1 VANYKMFLKSGH
13 PPTLFAA
20 FLYFDFS
27 FAIWVLN
34 GAMGPFISE
43 QFHLSA
49 GQIGLMVSVPTLAGA
64 FMRFPL
70 GVLSQYIGRKRAA
83 IVEMS
88 AILVALL
95 YGLFFVRTFHDVLA
109 MGVLLGIAGASFGV
123 ALSLGSG
130 WFPKQ
135 HKGLAMGIAGA
146 GNSGTAL
153 AALFA
158 PRLAMHCG
166 WQHVYGFAAV
176 TMLLPLTVM
185 IVFAKEPPD
194 IEHQPLREH
203 LSCLFE
209 KDGWAFNLIYII
221 TFGGFIGLA
230 TFLPSFYYQQFHVSK
245 VQAGS
250 LTVLATLTGSVTRI
264 LGGWFAD
271 RIGGIT
277 TLSVVFI
284 VAIAGLF
291 GLMVSPPLLVTT
303 LLFMLCFAAL
313 GAGNGATFQLVP
325 LRWPITTAVAGG
337 MIGEIGALG
346 GAILPNLLGQSK
358 EHTGSYS
365 AGFVAYALFAAGV
378 LFMIRSVASVW
389 TGRWVGPGGRAPESG
404 PMLET
409 AHSGE
414 MIPKEAIVADLGT

>member
-1 VANYKMFLKSGH
+1 MASYKVFLKSGH
-13 PPTLFAA
+13 PPTLLAA

-27 FAIWVLN
+27 FAVWVLN
-34 GAMGPFISE
+34 GAMGPFITE
-43 QFHLSA
+43 QFHLTQ
-49 GQIGLMVSVPTLAGA
+49 GQVGLMVSVPTLAGA

-88 AILVALL
+88 AIIIALL
-95 YGLFFVRTFHDVLA
+95 YGFFFVKSFNDVLA

-130 WFPKQ
+130 WFPPKY
-135 HKGLAMGIAGA
+135 KGLAMGIAGA

-158 PRLAMHCG
+158 PRLATHFG
-166 WQHVYGFAAV
+166 WQHVYGFAAAM
-176 TMLLPLTVM
+176 MLLPLIVM
-185 IVFAKEPPD
+185 IVLAKEPPD
-194 IEHQPLREH
+194 IEHQTLREH
-203 LSCLFE
+203 LKCLWE
-209 KDGWAFNLIYII
+209 KDGWAFNFVYII

-230 TFLPSFYYQQFHVSK
+230 TFLPSFFVKQFHVSK
-245 VQAGS
+245 IEAGS
-250 LTVLATLTGSVTRI
+250 LTVLATLTGSATRV

-277 TLSVVFI
+277 TLSVIFLI
-284 VAIAGLF
+284 AIAGLF
-291 GLMVSPPLLVTT
+291 GLIAAPTLLVTT

-346 GAILPNLLGQSK
+346 GGILPNLLGQSK
-358 EHTGSYS
+358 QHTGSYS
-365 AGFVAYALFAAGV
+365 TGFIIYAALAFV
-378 LFMIRSVASVW
+378 ILIMLRIVSKSW
-389 TGRWVGPGGRAPESG
+389 TSTWVGKGGRALAPEF
-404 PMLET
+404 E
-409 AHSGE
+409 
-414 MIPKEAIVADLGT
+414 EATVAAD

>member
-1 VANYKMFLKSGH
+1 MANMKAFFKSGH

-27 FAIWVLN
+27 FAVWVLN

-43 QFHLSA
+43 QFHLSPA
-49 GQIGLMVSVPTLAGA
+49 QIGLMVSVPTLAGA

-70 GVLSQYIGRKRAA
+70 GVLSQYIGRKKAA

-88 AILVALL
+88 AIVLALVF
-95 YGLFFVRTFHDVLA
+95 GFLFVKSYNDVLA

-130 WFPKQ
+130 WFPRQ
-135 HKGLAMGIAGA
+135 YKGLAMGIAGA

-158 PRLAMHCG
+158 PRLAMHFG
-166 WQHVYGFAAV
+166 WQRVYGFAAV
-176 TMLLPLTVM
+176 MMLLPLIVM
-185 IVFAKEPPD
+185 IVLAKEPPD
-194 IEHQPLREH
+194 IEHQTLRQH

-209 KDGWAFNLIYII
+209 KDGWVFNLIYII
-221 TFGGFIGLA
+221 TFGGFLGLA
-230 TFLPSFYYQQFHVSK
+230 TFLPSFYYSQFHVTK

-250 LTVLATLTGSVTRI
+250 LTVLATLTGSLTRVV
-264 LGGWFAD
+264 GGWFAD
-271 RIGGIT
+271 RVGGIT
-277 TLSVVFI
+277 TLSVVFLI
-284 VAIAGLF
+284 AVAGLF
-291 GLMVSPPLLVTT
+291 GLMTAPSLLATT

-325 LRWPITTAVAGG
+325 LRWPLTTAVAGG

-346 GAILPNLLGQSK
+346 GGILPNLLGQSK
-358 EHTGSYS
+358 QHTGSYR
-365 AGFVAYALFAAGV
+365 AGFILYAGLAIVVLIVMRLVA
-378 LFMIRSVASVW
+378 RVW
-389 TGRWVGPGGRAPESG
+389 TRTWVTTGGRAIPSASMFVAESVRHG
-404 PMLET
+404 DL
-409 AHSGE
+409 GE
-414 MIPKEAIVADLGT
+414 AVHAEAIV